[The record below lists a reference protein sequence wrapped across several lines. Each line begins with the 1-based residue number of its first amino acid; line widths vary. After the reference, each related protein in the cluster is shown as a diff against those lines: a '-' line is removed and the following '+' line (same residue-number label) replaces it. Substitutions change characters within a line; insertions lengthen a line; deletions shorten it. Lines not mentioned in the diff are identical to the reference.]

1 MGLIGLG
8 SDAVRRHVGA
18 PRVSVLPIR
27 RMAAADYMAG
37 PALARRPKRVERGS
51 RRRTFV
57 MGSSPRTSLRSGGE
71 NAAKGREIRKELRQM
86 KRELIAGGLLDKHW
100 RDSFLS

>member
-1 MGLIGLG
+1 MGITGQG
-8 SDAVRRHVGA
+8 SDVVRRHVGV

-27 RMAAADYMAG
+27 RMAGAAFMAG
-37 PALARRPKRVERGS
+37 PALVLRPKRVERGS

-86 KRELIAGGLLDKHW
+86 KRELIAGGLLDKRW